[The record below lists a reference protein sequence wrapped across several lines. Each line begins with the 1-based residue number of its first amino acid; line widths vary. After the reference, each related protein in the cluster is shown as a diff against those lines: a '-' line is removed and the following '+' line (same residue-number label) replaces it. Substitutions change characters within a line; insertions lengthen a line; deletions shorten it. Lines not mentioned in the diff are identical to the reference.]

1 MRSDFCLRKTMGC
14 KQRTNEGGGGRDGR
28 NFEKSSRRTTSSVT
42 TYLDP
47 PAFEAS
53 KFGPMISP

>member
-1 MRSDFCLRKTMGC
+1 MGC